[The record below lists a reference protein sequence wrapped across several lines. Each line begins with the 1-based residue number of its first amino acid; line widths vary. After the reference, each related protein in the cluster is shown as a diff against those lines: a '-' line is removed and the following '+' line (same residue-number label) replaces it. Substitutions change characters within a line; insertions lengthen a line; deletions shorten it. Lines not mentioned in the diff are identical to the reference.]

1 MGGWLLRAG
10 IYTQLENKKRTY
22 TTDSLYRMSL
32 MSFTELQVSWVVYL
46 MMQKSR
52 MMIDLRFG
60 PLCCVAKVD
69 VLVKYLVC
77 IGCIVSLHVNP
88 PLQVGLRV
96 EYYYWW

>member
-1 MGGWLLRAG
+1 
-10 IYTQLENKKRTY
+10 
-22 TTDSLYRMSL
+22 

-77 IGCIVSLHVNP
+77 IGCTVSLHVIP